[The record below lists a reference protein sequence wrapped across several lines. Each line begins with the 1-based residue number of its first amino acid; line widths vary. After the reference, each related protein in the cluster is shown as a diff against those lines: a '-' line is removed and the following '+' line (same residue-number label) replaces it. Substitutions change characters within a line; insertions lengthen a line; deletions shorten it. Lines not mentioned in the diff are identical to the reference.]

1 MSSFSLQ
8 IDMNC
13 RRKSRSYL
21 EKRNEVVL
29 ASTRTLYYVPEFA
42 IFRVHIELKLRAH
55 DAFGIWNGSKIIDD
69 TNGSKGRRKPC
80 RNIAL
85 GGGREVKMTRLFFGQ
100 VRLG

>member
-13 RRKSRSYL
+13 RRKSQSYL

-29 ASTRTLYYVPEFA
+29 ASTWTLYYVPEFA

-69 TNGSKGRRKPC
+69 KNGSEGRRKPC

-85 GGGREVKMTRLFFGQ
+85 GGK
-100 VRLG
+100 